1 MSQIITDPLVQKII
15 LVAIGFLSA
24 AFAAGHV
31 ATNGGEA

>member
-1 MSQIITDPLVQKII
+1 MSQILLDPATITVALV
-15 LVAIGFLSA
+15 VIGFLSA